1 MKLRATLLI
10 LAFGFV
16 CAAAAP
22 ASAITVDVCVNAATD
37 ARFDSTGTFFTA
49 SAPIYPAGTI
59 AQSASPIDC
68 TTITAKSIG
77 TFFTVGGLVAGLPAS
92 DPKDVAA
99 VTWHFRVGSK
109 AFDTIGPVQNVG
121 PGGTYP
127 QTIVG
132 ETHGASKANGEATV
146 TSLDPTGFAFEI
158 NAPKSDDD
166 DHGGSS
172 HKK

>member
-1 MKLRATLLI
+1 MKFRAILI
-10 LAFGFV
+10 SLAFGSV

-22 ASAITVDVCVNAATD
+22 ASAITVDVCVNAAKD

-59 AQSASPIDC
+59 AQSATPVDC
-68 TTITAKSIG
+68 TAITAKSIG

-92 DPKDVAA
+92 DPKDVAM
-99 VTWHFRVGSK
+99 VTWHFRLGTQ
-109 AFDTIGPVQNVG
+109 AFDTIGPVQGVA
-121 PGGTYP
+121 PGATYP

-146 TSLDPTGFAFEI
+146 TALDPTGFAFEI
-158 NAPKSDDD
+158 NAPKKDGD
-166 DHGGSS
+166 DHDSS

>member
-1 MKLRATLLI
+1 MKSQTILI
-10 LAFGFV
+10 GLALAGV
-16 CAAAAP
+16 CAAAPP

-59 AQSASPIDC
+59 AQSATPIDC
-68 TTITAKSIG
+68 TAITAKSIG

-92 DPKDVAA
+92 DPKDVAM
-99 VTWHFRVGSK
+99 VTWHFRVGTQ
-109 AFDTIGPVQNVG
+109 AFDTIGPVQGVG
-121 PGGTYP
+121 TGGSYP

-132 ETHGASKANGEATV
+132 ETHHASKANGEATV

-158 NAPKSDDD
+158 NAPGKHDD
-166 DHGGSS
+166 DHDSS
-172 HKK
+172 HK